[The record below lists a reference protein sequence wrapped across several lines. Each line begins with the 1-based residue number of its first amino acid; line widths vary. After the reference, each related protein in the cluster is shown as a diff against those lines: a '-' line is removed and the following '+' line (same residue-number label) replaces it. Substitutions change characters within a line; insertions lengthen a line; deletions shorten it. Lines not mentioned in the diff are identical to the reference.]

1 LFGGFFLDSEGSGWG
16 STLQA
21 SYGGKVGRFANSL
34 SFGAEWREGDTDSLG
49 FSTPPTDLDAVDRS
63 NPSSDNTTKRTTS
76 AFFVQDAFQPSAKWS
91 VTLGARQDED
101 KTEYEERL
109 PDPTVT
115 GSRSFSETS
124 FRAGVAYQMTSP
136 LGLYASYGEAF
147 LAPTAED
154 LFAFPGFGSNPDL
167 EPEDSRS
174 YEAGLRADFERTH
187 VDLAVFRIDVDNEIV
202 FDPTPVL
209 PDDPFGRN
217 VNAGKTRRDG
227 AELAVRSH
235 FASRLDGFG
244 TVTWTDATFQNGE
257 AEGNRVPLVPQLR
270 ASGGFDLRLPAG
282 LALSADVLYV
292 GSQVLDNDDLNT
304 QEELGAYATVNAK
317 LRWTH
322 QGSGKGHAFG
332 AFVECRN
339 LLDREYATRGIYAFD
354 FSTFSNAVFVTPAP
368 GLRLFA
374 GLEWKL

>member
-1 LFGGFFLDSEGSGWG
+1 
-16 STLQA
+16 
-21 SYGGKVGRFANSL
+21 
-34 SFGAEWREGDTDSLG
+34 
-49 FSTPPTDLDAVDRS
+49 
-63 NPSSDNTTKRTTS
+63 
-76 AFFVQDAFQPSAKWS
+76 
-91 VTLGARQDED
+91 
-101 KTEYEERL
+101 
-109 PDPTVT
+109 
-115 GSRSFSETS
+115 
-124 FRAGVAYQMTSP
+124 M
-136 LGLYASYGEAF
+136 
-147 LAPTAED
+147 
-154 LFAFPGFGSNPDL
+154 
-167 EPEDSRS
+167 
-174 YEAGLRADFERTH
+174 
-187 VDLAVFRIDVDNEIV
+187 
-202 FDPTPVL
+202 
-209 PDDPFGRN
+209 
-217 VNAGKTRRDG
+217 
-227 AELAVRSH
+227 
-235 FASRLDGFG
+235 
-244 TVTWTDATFQNGE
+244 TWTDATFQNGE

-282 LALSADVLYV
+282 LELSADVLYV